1 MVRRGARGVAAAHLG
16 VETEPLG
23 IGSMTNLQHQRLVNL
38 GCGRQWHPAW
48 INFDTWAPDPRVRKH
63 DLTKG
68 IPLPDNSVDVVYHAH
83 ILEHFDRT
91 GGLRFLRECFRV
103 LNEGGIIR
111 VVVPDLERIARLY
124 LRALEQSI
132 NGSMEWQESYDW
144 LMLEMYDQATR
155 DYPGGGITDYF
166 RGRTDPVPPFVVE
179 RMGRVPIERLME
191 ALAATSGPQP
201 SRPTFKK
208 IFKRLSS
215 VRTRAARAIVHGL
228 LGEDDYRALSVGVFR
243 QSGEVHRWMYDRY
256 SLARS
261 LNDTGFL
268 DPHLCTATSSS
279 IPGWRSY
286 SLDADSEGAAHKP
299 DSLYMEAVK
308 DNTRK

>member
-1 MVRRGARGVAAAHLG
+1 

-228 LGEDDYRALSVGVFR
+228 LGEDDYRALRQCRAVDGRRSSAPAAGPGEPGRGQVLRRAGGRRGEHRDDLDVGDPDLGRGGPGRPSVMLPAMAKCVIG
-243 QSGEVHRWMYDRY
+243 
-256 SLARS
+256 
-261 LNDTGFL
+261 
-268 DPHLCTATSSS
+268 
-279 IPGWRSY
+279 
-286 SLDADSEGAAHKP
+286 
-299 DSLYMEAVK
+299 
-308 DNTRK
+308 